1 MSKLKVALSKFPNL
15 PIKVR
20 PLVGSRYTLLEARAM
35 AAKFY
40 REKLPK
46 MTTIPKQIDSPPKLN
61 VWLWIVGYLRV
72 NWSDV
77 EKNLT
82 RSGRFLN
89 LKRSLTL
96 LSKLKHNKKVL
107 YKKRS
112 RPINRGIG
120 IKTRQIQGASWQANF
135 RKTFTSKTK
144 KMGIIE
150 NNISQQETMMCQKR
164 YIRLMFLS
172 VCVCTLHHDN
182 QVYR

>member
-15 PIKVR
+15 PIKIR

-96 LSKLKHNKKVL
+96 LSKLKCPDFAVAENQRSTGFTYSVQTEEDVKTLRDGYLHNLEQSHKTAQATENFSMMPGKKIV
-107 YKKRS
+107 
-112 RPINRGIG
+112 
-120 IKTRQIQGASWQANF
+120 SWFAYSF
-135 RKTFTSKTK
+135 
-144 KMGIIE
+144 E
-150 NNISQQETMMCQKR
+150 
-164 YIRLMFLS
+164 
-172 VCVCTLHHDN
+172 
-182 QVYR
+182 